1 MAQPLTSIEPLL
13 PVIEQRPLGIMSD
26 IDGTLAPTVPR
37 PEDARVPDSTRRLLS
52 ALAGKGARVA
62 LISGRSLEAARSI
75 AGLPDVVYAAGHGL
89 TLWIDGRAEV
99 APGLEEYESL
109 AREAE
114 RDLEPLAA
122 QTPGLQLENKG
133 PLLAVHYRRT
143 TEPEAAREAVLARF
157 ERSPAAGRFW
167 LQEGRFLIELRPP
180 VGVDKGTAAVAL
192 AERLRL
198 EGAIVLGDDITDI
211 DMFQASARMREE
223 GRLAVATIAVASN
236 EAAPA
241 VAAAADYRL
250 AGTAEVEWLLAE
262 LLRALP

>member
-1 MAQPLTSIEPLL
+1 MAEPLTSIEPLL

-122 QTPGLQLENKG
+122 ETPGLQLENKG

-143 TEPEAAREAVLARF
+143 AEPEAAREAVLARL

-180 VGVDKGTAAVAL
+180 IGVDKGTAAVAL
-192 AERLRL
+192 ADRFGLK
-198 EGAIVLGDDITDI
+198 GAIALGDDMTDI
-211 DMFQASARMREE
+211 DMFAAV
-223 GRLAVATIAVASN
+223 GGKKAAGLAVATIAVVN
-236 EAAPA
+236 EEATPE
-241 VAAAADYRL
+241 VLRAADYRL